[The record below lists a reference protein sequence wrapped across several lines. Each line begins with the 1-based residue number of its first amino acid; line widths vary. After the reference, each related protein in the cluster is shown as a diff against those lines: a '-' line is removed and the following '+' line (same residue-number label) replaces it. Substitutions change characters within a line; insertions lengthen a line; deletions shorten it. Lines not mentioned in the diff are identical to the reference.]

1 MFRTGSPYSQFFMS
15 GLLPS
20 AAASVNNAN
29 NEGQDGFLYE
39 VDFRRRG
46 SLPDTS
52 STTSV
57 AQFHKERSFLS
68 LDLAGAGSLRYA
80 RCIFCLIPMFS
91 DNDHSAPSLHT
102 LRSRPSLQSL
112 PSQKP
117 MPKYADALPAL
128 PALNAT
134 SRASST
140 LLPAS
145 HTNSVAGPSKPLV
158 TSNITRNTSIKT
170 TVSTVSTN
178 YRRTKRSDALA
189 RLEGRSQAALASFK
203 FGSIKEENISNF
215 MSLSDDED
223 SSEDEWDMH
232 SDEEADFVDLDI
244 DFSSTHRH
252 SYSTPLQNDDDEEDV
267 LPLSPSR
274 SHAYSRSFSYSTSSH
289 SAPSRMQRH
298 RSKTRSKSSYG
309 FPSSTKSEPKVRS
322 KTMSMF
328 PSNAPPTEYT
338 SFMDFEHSTHRGTS
352 SSSSRRLSW
361 SSPKDVTSPLPS
373 PSLRKT
379 DEWLQWSSFI
389 EISAVV

>member
-20 AAASVNNAN
+20 AAASANNAN

-52 STTSV
+52 STTNV

-68 LDLAGAGSLRYA
+68 LDLAGAGSLR
-80 RCIFCLIPMFS
+80 
-91 DNDHSAPSLHT
+91 APSLHT
-102 LRSRPSLQSL
+102 LRSRPSLQNL

-134 SRASST
+134 SRAST

-145 HTNSVAGPSKPLV
+145 HTNSVAGPSKLLV

-252 SYSTPLQNDDDEEDV
+252 SYSTPLQHDDDEEDI

-274 SHAYSRSFSYSTSSH
+274 SHAYSRSFSYSTSS
-289 SAPSRMQRH
+289 APSRMQRH
-298 RSKTRSKSSYG
+298 RSKARSKSSYG
-309 FPSSTKSEPKVRS
+309 YPSSTKSEPKVRS

-328 PSNAPPTEYT
+328 PSNAPPKEYT
-338 SFMDFEHSTHRGTS
+338 SFMDLEHSTHRGTS

>member
-20 AAASVNNAN
+20 AAAGANNAN

-52 STTSV
+52 STTNV

-68 LDLAGAGSLRYA
+68 LDLAGAGSLR
-80 RCIFCLIPMFS
+80 
-91 DNDHSAPSLHT
+91 APSLHT
-102 LRSRPSLQSL
+102 LRSRPSLQNL

-252 SYSTPLQNDDDEEDV
+252 SYSTPLQHDDDEDDI

-298 RSKTRSKSSYG
+298 RSKARSKSSYG
-309 FPSSTKSEPKVRS
+309 YPSSTKSEPKVRS

-328 PSNAPPTEYT
+328 PSNAPPKEYT

>member
-20 AAASVNNAN
+20 AAASANNAN

-52 STTSV
+52 STTNV

-68 LDLAGAGSLRYA
+68 LDLAGAGSLR
-80 RCIFCLIPMFS
+80 
-91 DNDHSAPSLHT
+91 APSLHT
-102 LRSRPSLQSL
+102 LRSRPSLQNL

-145 HTNSVAGPSKPLV
+145 HTNSVAGPSKPLA
-158 TSNITRNTSIKT
+158 TSNLTRNTSIKT

-252 SYSTPLQNDDDEEDV
+252 SYSTPLQHDDDEEDI

-298 RSKTRSKSSYG
+298 RSKARSKSSYG
-309 FPSSTKSEPKVRS
+309 YPSSTKSEPKVRS

-328 PSNAPPTEYT
+328 PSNAPPKEYT

-373 PSLRKT
+373 PNLRKT